1 MNSIC
6 SVNIITSVIT
16 LGIAIFVAYYGYLQF
31 KIHKDKL
38 RLDLYDRRFEIYD
51 IASEASAV
59 VNYCNANEH
68 TETFN
73 KIKDKLRK
81 AQLQAQFLFA
91 KNKSISDD
99 LMDLSHKFGEYY
111 SYQIQQEKKSPETIK
126 TIHDLRM
133 EIGNFANY
141 GSNFFQKIK
150 PYLCFQDI

>member
-99 LMDLSHKFGEYY
+99 LMDLYLKFSEYY
-111 SYQIQQEKKSPETIK
+111 SYQTQQEKPHETINS
-126 TIHDLRM
+126 LRS
-133 EIGNFANY
+133 EIGNFTHY
-141 GSNFFQKIK
+141 ESNFFQKFK
-150 PYLCFQDI
+150 PYLCFQEI

>member
-1 MNSIC
+1 MNSIY
-6 SVNIITSVIT
+6 SVNVTSLIT

-31 KIHKDKL
+31 KTHKEKL
-38 RLDLYDRRFEIYD
+38 RLDLYDRRFEIYV
-51 IASEASAV
+51 IASQASAV
-59 VNYCNANEH
+59 VNYCNANQHSEN
-68 TETFN
+68 F
-73 KIKDKLRK
+73 IKTLDELRK

-91 KNKSISDD
+91 KDKSISND
-99 LMDLSHKFGEYY
+99 LMDLSHKFGKYY

-126 TIHDLRM
+126 TIHDLRI